1 MARKVKFFAVIGL
14 SGLVGACSFVE
25 EGLWPILGDNPEPLR
40 TARLEREKTGK
51 FSVKVPQDQLA
62 TEPSSLG

>member
-1 MARKVKFFAVIGL
+1 VFEWDKIAVTRKR
-14 SGLVGACSFVE
+14 
-25 EGLWPILGDNPEPLR
+25 DMLR